1 VFSRGPVK
9 EDGEEVDGIEDGI
22 EKKAGESGD
31 SYA

>member
-1 VFSRGPVK
+1 VFSRSPGK
-9 EDGEEVDGIEDGI
+9 EDGEEVDGIEDEI

>member
-1 VFSRGPVK
+1 M
-9 EDGEEVDGIEDGI
+9 EDGEEEDGIEDEI